1 MLHTNNATTTLQ
13 YYTQLAFRYLDD
25 RLEEL
30 NDSPIPSDCLNVM
43 LNWHPKQDPRFL
55 DMGTDQVTLYAYPGH
70 ETFAVT
76 GTADGSS
83 VTYVVEGLKYALLL
97 VEYLAD
103 DSIYMANFL
112 KQPR

>member
-1 MLHTNNATTTLQ
+1 MTNIQTQTQTQ
-13 YYTQLAFRYLDD
+13 YYLQLAGRYLDD

-30 NDSPIPSDCLNVM
+30 NDSSIPSDHLRVM
-43 LNWHPKQDPRFL
+43 LDWSPDQDPAYL
-55 DMGTDQVTLYAYPGH
+55 DMGTDEVRLYCYPNRK
-70 ETFAVT
+70 TFAVT

-83 VTYVVEGLKYALLL
+83 VTYVVQGLKYALLL

-103 DSIYMANFL
+103 DSIYLANTL

>member
-1 MLHTNNATTTLQ
+1 ML
-13 YYTQLAFRYLDD
+13 D
-25 RLEEL
+25 
-30 NDSPIPSDCLNVM
+30 
-43 LNWHPKQDPRFL
+43 WHPTQDPRFL
-55 DMGTDQVTLYAYPGH
+55 DMGSGQITLYTYPGD

-103 DSIYMANFL
+103 DSIYMANLL
-112 KQPR
+112 KQPQ